1 MRSVCLLK
9 SGVLGLLML
18 TSAPFLFAATN
29 DAIRVETRNVSAIQ
43 QLPFQPPI
51 ENVSPSVGIDSEY
64 QSQLVEQ
71 EVQTLRG
78 LVEDLQYQLKRM
90 KKIQDDRYLEL
101 DSRFQDLSRR
111 LAVGKLGVV
120 PDTDAGNPEVIN
132 NPGNVAVEEA
142 PVDSDQSEKSLYDTA
157 LELIRNRQYGIAI
170 TQLQAVIDRFPNG
183 DFAPNAYYWMGE
195 VYAAMPTPEYENAR
209 QAFVQVITFFPDHRK
224 VPDAS
229 FKLGKVHHLMG
240 DCDKAKELL
249 NKVIEQYQVKSV
261 AKLASSYLRDG
272 MVNCQ

>member
-51 ENVSPSVGIDSEY
+51 ENVSPSAGIDAEY

-101 DSRFQDLSRR
+101 DSRFQSLRAG
-111 LAVGKLGVV
+111 LASGSVAPGS
-120 PDTDAGNPEVIN
+120 AEAVIKSD
-132 NPGNVAVEEA
+132 EEA
-142 PVDSDQSEKSLYDTA
+142 VVALPVNVVQGEKSLYDTA
-157 LELIRNRQYGIAI
+157 LELIRNRQYDLAV
-170 TQLQAVIDRFPNG
+170 TQLQAVIEGFPNG
-183 DFAPNAYYWMGE
+183 DYAPNAYYWLGE
-195 VYAAMPTPEYENAR
+195 VYAAMPIPKYENAR
-209 QAFVQVITFFPDHRK
+209 QAFVHVITFFPDHRK
-224 VPDAS
+224 VPDAA
-229 FKLGKVHHLMG
+229 FKLGKVHHLIG

-249 NKVIEQYQVKSV
+249 NKVVEQYQGKSV
-261 AKLASSYLRDG
+261 AKLAAGYLRDG
-272 MVNCQ
+272 MINCQS